1 MPATALAVSMLSLL
15 RLGITPERWLNES
28 ICDAAAGITKFT
40 PDPVPCLAIAGVT
53 LTYWCV
59 KERDDAVAA
68 FGTLAGWLAGVPGID
83 RVIPLGIRGLNVM
96 FATIKRMM
104 YEQIRADGR
113 AEGRAETRREVN
125 AEWQA
130 WYDRRTATGV
140 LVADDSDPPPHQR
153 KEQQ

>member
-1 MPATALAVSMLSLL
+1 MPATALAVSVMSLL
-15 RLGITPERWLNES
+15 RLGVTPERWLNES
-28 ICDAAAGITKFT
+28 ICDAAAGIAKFT

-59 KERDDAVAA
+59 KERDDAVASLGA
-68 FGTLAGWLAGVPGID
+68 MAGWLMGIPGID
-83 RVIPLGIRGLNVM
+83 RVIPLGIGGLNLM

-104 YEQIRADGR
+104 YEQIRA
-113 AEGRAETRREVN
+113 EGRAESRREVN

-140 LVADDSDPPPHQR
+140 FVADDDDPPPHQR